1 MSVRRGSRE
10 GGFTIIEVMI
20 AALVILAALGVVV
33 TTAVKIRGLSTTGES
48 KAAATKVAQQE
59 LERMRSLGWE
69 RLQMDAA
76 PTQST
81 AVDDIK
87 DPLSAH
93 YLSGTNYQPSTSAAV
108 QPLVVGTAPDVGE
121 TDLRDVKVT
130 PTAWQSGQEEGL
142 IYRFVTYGND
152 SACGTNCPS
161 AYDYKRVT
169 VAVTVTKPVG
179 AIKNPI
185 VVSTEVSNP
194 ADAPVVTTSTAG
206 TPPATLDGIT
216 YYPYDTKGTFTTRQ
230 AIIADHARHGTKD
243 KPDLMDQDPPPDPD
257 PNGTGTVA
265 TYKYSSDIAGAAPFG
280 RAIKK
285 DSNCDKYDDD
295 TKVMFW
301 VGPILTANVKLT
313 GNATADLYAQT
324 LDGLSHPGRICVSVW
339 DVPGT
344 LALDGKVVGTETI
357 IGTMQSAELNPFY
370 TTFDELQFNFRF
382 LATGATY
389 YTVVPGRRIGIKIT
403 ASDHLAA
410 PNAATV
416 AYDLAIMYDHP
427 DYPSSLS
434 LETQQ

>member
-1 MSVRRGSRE
+1 MRRTRE
-10 GGFTIIEVMI
+10 QSGFTIVEVMV

-59 LERMRSLGWE
+59 LERLRSLGWE

-81 AVDDIK
+81 TTDDIK

-93 YLSGTNYQPSTSAAV
+93 YLSGTNYQPSTDAAA
-108 QPLVVGTAPDVGE
+108 QPLVIGTAPDVGE

-130 PTAWQSGQEEGL
+130 PTAWQSDQEQGL
-142 IYRFVTYGND
+142 IYRFVTYGD
-152 SACGTNCPS
+152 DTACGANCPS

-179 AIKNPI
+179 AIANPI

-194 ADAPVVTTSTAG
+194 VDAPVVTTSTAG
-206 TPPATLDGIT
+206 TPPATIQGIT
-216 YYPYDTKGTFTTRQ
+216 YYPYDTKGTFSTRQ
-230 AIIADHARHGTKD
+230 AITASHNKHTTRD

-265 TYKYSSDIAGAAPFG
+265 TYNYSADIAGSATFG
-280 RAIKK
+280 RGIKK
-285 DSNCDKYDDD
+285 DSNCDKFDDD
-295 TKVMFW
+295 NKVMFW
-301 VGPILTANVKLT
+301 VGPILTSDVKLT

-324 LDGLSHPGRICVSVW
+324 LAGTSSPGRICVSVW

-344 LALDGKVVGTETI
+344 LAADGKVQGTETI
-357 IGTMQSAELNPFY
+357 IGTIQSAELNPFY

-389 YTVVPGRRIGIKIT
+389 YTALTGRRIGIKIT
-403 ASDHLAA
+403 SSDHLAA
-410 PNAATV
+410 PNAATSAV
-416 AYDLAIMYDHP
+416 DLAIMYDHP
-427 DYPSSLS
+427 DYPSSIS
-434 LETQQ
+434 LETQS